1 MSGGPTDGGRR
12 FLDQMGRTVV
22 VPERVRRIV
31 SLVPSQTELLYDLG
45 LSAEVVG
52 RTSFCIHP
60 REKVDGARVVGG
72 TKRFRFDVI
81 DELRPDLIIGN
92 KEENYVE
99 GIERLAESHAVWM
112 SDIET
117 LDEALDMIRAVGDL
131 VHRQERAEA
140 LATEIEVRF
149 GALAPTRQRR
159 RVAYLIWR
167 RPYMAVGAHTFIHDL
182 LVRCGFDNVFASP
195 DRARYPEVT
204 IEEIRACSADL
215 VLLSS
220 EPFPFDERHR
230 EELAG
235 LLPDADIRLV
245 DGEMFSWYGSRLL
258 LAGESLRNFV
268 VSLGG
273 VR

>member
-1 MSGGPTDGGRR
+1 MDRTDGGRR

-22 VPERVRRIV
+22 VPERVPRIV

-45 LSAEVVG
+45 LDAAVVG

-81 DELRPDLIIGN
+81 DELAPDLIIGN

-99 GIERLAESHAVWM
+99 GIERLAASYPVWM

-117 LDEALDMIRAVGDL
+117 LDEALDMIRAVGHL
-131 VHRQERAEA
+131 VHRQQRADT
-140 LATEIEVRF
+140 LVTEIDERF
-149 GALAPTRQRR
+149 RALAPARHRR

-182 LVRCGFDNVFASP
+182 LGRCGFDNVFATP
-195 DRARYPEVT
+195 ERARYPEVSLD
-204 IEEIRACSADL
+204 EIRAVSADL

-220 EPFPFDERHR
+220 EPFPFDERHC
-230 EELAG
+230 EELAN

-258 LAGESLRNFV
+258 LAGEYLRKFV
-268 VSLGG
+268 VSLGE

>member
-1 MSGGPTDGGRR
+1 MSVESTEGGRR
-12 FLDQMGRTVV
+12 ILDQMGRTVV
-22 VPERVRRIV
+22 VPGHVQRIV

-45 LSAEVVG
+45 LEIEVVG

-81 DELRPDLIIGN
+81 DELRPDLVIGN

-99 GIERLAESHAVWM
+99 GIERLAASYPVWM
-112 SDIET
+112 SDIEA
-117 LDEALDMIRAVGDL
+117 LDEALDMIRVVGEL
-131 VHRQERAEA
+131 VRRQQRAHA
-140 LATEIEVRF
+140 LVTEIEARF
-149 GALAPTRQRR
+149 RELAPARHRR

-182 LVRCGFDNVFASP
+182 LGRYGFDNVFESP
-195 DRARYPEVT
+195 EYARYPEVT
-204 IEEIRACSADL
+204 IEEIGASSADL

-220 EPFPFDERHR
+220 EPFPFEERHR
-230 EELAG
+230 EELSDR
-235 LLPDADIRLV
+235 LPDADVRLV

-258 LAGESLRNFV
+258 LAGEYLQNFV
-268 VSLGG
+268 ASLGG

>member
-1 MSGGPTDGGRR
+1 
-12 FLDQMGRTVV
+12 MGRKVV

-81 DELRPDLIIGN
+81 DELHPDLIIGN

-117 LDEALDMIRAVGDL
+117 LDEALDMIRTVG
-131 VHRQERAEA
+131 
-140 LATEIEVRF
+140 
-149 GALAPTRQRR
+149 
-159 RVAYLIWR
+159 IWCTAR
-167 RPYMAVGAHTFIHDL
+167 SGPKPWPPRS
-182 LVRCGFDNVFASP
+182 RCG
-195 DRARYPEVT
+195 
-204 IEEIRACSADL
+204 SAL
-215 VLLSS
+215 
-220 EPFPFDERHR
+220 
-230 EELAG
+230 
-235 LLPDADIRLV
+235 
-245 DGEMFSWYGSRLL
+245 
-258 LAGESLRNFV
+258 SLRRANAV
-268 VSLGG
+268 AW
-273 VR
+273 RI